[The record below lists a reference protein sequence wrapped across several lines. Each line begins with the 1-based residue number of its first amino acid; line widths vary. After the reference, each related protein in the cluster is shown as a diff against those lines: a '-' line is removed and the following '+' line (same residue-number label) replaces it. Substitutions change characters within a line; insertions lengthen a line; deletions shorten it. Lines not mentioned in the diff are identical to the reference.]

1 MSYNSNNGPDKGTGQ
16 FHSVKGNVNETIGNV
31 TGQKDWQR
39 DGQAEHRRG
48 EAEYDA
54 ARAKGFVE
62 GVGDRISGK
71 KDAVLGALKGDKSQQ
86 IQGNVQHDKGQAQQ
100 DINNDH

>member
-1 MSYNSNNGPDKGTGQ
+1 MRPRITYISECQ
-16 FHSVKGNVNETIGNV
+16 IGNV

-86 IQGNVQHDKGQAQQ
+86 IQGEHTIKSMG
-100 DINNDH
+100 

>member
-1 MSYNSNNGPDKGTGQ
+1 MRPRVTYISECQ
-16 FHSVKGNVNETIGNV
+16 IGNV

-86 IQGNVQHDKGQAQQ
+86 IQGEQHHQVDGM
-100 DINNDH
+100 IN

>member
-1 MSYNSNNGPDKGTGQ
+1 MRPRVTYTSECQ
-16 FHSVKGNVNETIGNV
+16 IGNV

-86 IQGNVQHDKGQAQQ
+86 IQGKHIITSMG
-100 DINNDH
+100 